1 MMWVKAHK
9 AGTRLGLSQR
19 RLRQMRKLIVLLVV
33 AVAIPTSVAVAKGKP
48 TSPGKSAPKVQY
60 ILKGTLS
67 GYTAFDSSTSTNGSI
82 TILVTRSN
90 RHGKALVGQTLTFTG
105 EVTASTKVTLH
116 DGATTITDGD
126 TGIVKI
132 KALKRIDP
140 SALAAT
146 LQTSPVRQI
155 IDQNPVG
162 S

>member
-1 MMWVKAHK
+1 
-9 AGTRLGLSQR
+9 
-19 RLRQMRKLIVLLVV
+19 MRKLIVLLAV

-67 GYTAFDSSTSTNGSI
+67 GYTAFTAPSTNGSI
-82 TILVTRSN
+82 TILVKHSN